1 LLICGLNHA
10 RIRASELEFEA
21 RQQNL
26 PLYFEA
32 LLPASDPASENLAAK
47 CELQPVDEPVL
58 KGMCLYRGEL

>member
-1 LLICGLNHA
+1 MSYPATACWLLASEDGHRILICV
-10 RIRASELEFEA
+10 
-21 RQQNL
+21 
-26 PLYFEA
+26 EA